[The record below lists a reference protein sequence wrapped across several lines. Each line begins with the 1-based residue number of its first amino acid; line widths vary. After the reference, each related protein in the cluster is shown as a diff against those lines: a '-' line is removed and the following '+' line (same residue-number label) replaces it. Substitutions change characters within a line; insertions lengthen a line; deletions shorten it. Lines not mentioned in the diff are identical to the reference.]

1 MDWSIFPTPSL
12 RHYGGIYSL
21 LFEFMLAGEVVFD
34 TAEVCEEIAS
44 G

>member
-1 MDWSIFPTPSL
+1 MDRSIFLAPCL
-12 RHYGGIYSL
+12 RYYGEIYSL

-34 TAEVCEEIAS
+34 TAEVCEKIAS